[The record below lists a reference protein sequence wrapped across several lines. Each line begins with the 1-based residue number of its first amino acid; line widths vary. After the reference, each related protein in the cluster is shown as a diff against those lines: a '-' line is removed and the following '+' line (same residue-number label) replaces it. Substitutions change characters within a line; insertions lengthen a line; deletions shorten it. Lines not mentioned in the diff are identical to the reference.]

1 MRTGAPGLHRKRHN
15 LPPVGGVPRPQPRV
29 GSQGAARGLHRGVIP
44 SHWYISVWSAV
55 VGAVHRALNLSLLLR
70 YWVICVCSGG
80 MVHVVDLYCR
90 NLKTQSGAADV
101 YRIMAV
107 LGRYLRSLP
116 QLVKR
121 QGSTLMDRSRSMS
134 SMDSAPEPEPE
145 PVPTRP
151 VSPPAA
157 TTASS
162 KPLALADEDV
172 IAAEGYAVL
181 KTIQESSKSDPR
193 VYLSVAHA

>member
-1 MRTGAPGLHRKRHN
+1 M
-15 LPPVGGVPRPQPRV
+15 
-29 GSQGAARGLHRGVIP
+29 
-44 SHWYISVWSAV
+44 
-55 VGAVHRALNLSLLLR
+55 
-70 YWVICVCSGG
+70 
-80 MVHVVDLYCR
+80 HVVDLYCR

-121 QGSTLMDRSRSMS
+121 QGITLMDRSRSMS
-134 SMDSAPEPEPE
+134 SMDSAPEPEPGPE
-145 PVPTRP
+145 PTRSL
-151 VSPPAA
+151 SPPAA

-193 VYLSVAHA
+193 VYLSVAQA